1 MPRNRRP
8 PRRAIRA
15 STIPTAGSFSGT
27 VIVTG
32 TIDPAMLGAGVRDGT
47 KYLRDDG
54 TWQAVAGGG
63 GGSALARASLTFTT
77 ASLAHNAA
85 EEGTATLG
93 KSFIP
98 LRVTVDRPCRVQFY
112 QTGAAR
118 TADATRPVGSD
129 PTGEHGVILDCL
141 FVTGNLA
148 LDIIDPPAGFCGE
161 AVVSDAIPYRVINLS
176 GAPSTV
182 QVTVNRII
190 LETA

>member
-15 STIPTAGSFSGT
+15 SQIPTAGSFSGT
-27 VIVTG
+27 VIVSG
-32 TIDPAMLGAGVRDGT
+32 TIDPAVLGTGVRDGT

-54 TWQAVAGGG
+54 SWQAVAGGG
-63 GGSALARASLTFTT
+63 GSALSRADLTFTT
-77 ASLAHNAA
+77 ASLANDAA
-85 EEGTATLG
+85 ETGTANLG

-118 TADATRPVGSD
+118 TADAARPAGSD
-129 PTGEHGVILDCL
+129 PTGEHGVILDCV
-141 FVTGNLA
+141 FVTGNLV

-161 AVVSDAIPYRVINLS
+161 AVVSDAIPYRVTNQS
-176 GAPSTV
+176 GAASTV